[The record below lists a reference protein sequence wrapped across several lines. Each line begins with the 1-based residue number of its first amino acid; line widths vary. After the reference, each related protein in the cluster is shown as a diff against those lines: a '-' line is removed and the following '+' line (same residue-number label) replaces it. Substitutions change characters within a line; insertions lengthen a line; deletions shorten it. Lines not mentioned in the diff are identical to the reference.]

1 MLATAVKVV
10 STLRQYSTIT
20 ERMKES
26 GIDFSHH
33 PAISQGHSQSAMVA
47 LASDAE
53 VLIVGDDLVDEEVL
67 RKAKKLKLLIRWGA
81 GLDNVDI
88 DAADKLGIVIK
99 NTPGLFGEDVADM
112 ALSLAMNCVR
122 QVSLFDRKIRSGD
135 WPKETSFSFRSLT
148 PSILGLGAVGK
159 ELARVL
165 QIFGNSVRGY
175 DPLVSAGQY
184 ELFEAFGGVG
194 ECVAGS
200 NILFV
205 CLPLT
210 DLTRGSVNAELL
222 DLLASPGFVINV
234 GRGEV
239 INQTDLLERVS
250 DGRLAGAGLDV
261 FEAEPLPHETLAAL
275 PDQLVLSS
283 HNASNTHASISR
295 ANSAVDEIISAYLE
309 ARNI

>member
-1 MLATAVKVV
+1 MVATAVKIV
-10 STLRQYSTIT
+10 STLRQYSTMPLT
-20 ERMKES
+20 LRKP
-26 GIDFSHH
+26 GIEFSHH
-33 PAISQGHSQSAMVA
+33 PATSQGHGQSAMVE

-53 VLIVGDDLVDEEVL
+53 ILIVGDDLANEEVL
-67 RKAKKLKLLIRWGA
+67 RKAAKLKLLIRWGA
-81 GLDNVDI
+81 GLDNVDL
-88 DAADKLGIVIK
+88 DAADKLGIVVR
-99 NTPGLFGEDVADM
+99 NTPGLFGEDVADI

-148 PSILGLGAVGK
+148 PAILGLGAVGK

-165 QIFGNSVRGY
+165 QIFGHSVRGY
-175 DPLVSAGQY
+175 DPLLPPGQY
-184 ELFEAFGGVG
+184 EHFETFGGVR
-194 ECVAGS
+194 ECVSGS
-200 NILFV
+200 NLLFV

-222 DLLASPGFVINV
+222 DLLASPGYVINV

-261 FEAEPLPHETLAAL
+261 FEAEPLPHQTLAAL

-283 HNASNTHASISR
+283 HNASNTHASIGR
-295 ANSAVDEIISAYLE
+295 ANSEVDRIISAYLE